1 MPARDTRQLV
11 VGRGVVVAVLVEG
24 VREPLG
30 VERRGRGRNR
40 PILVRRRP
48 IVVVIPEELP
58 GPHHGAALVVHVDL
72 GGLVERVDGGLE
84 AVEAAGD
91 DLDERGE
98 ARSREVGEK
107 AGAIRAGVVGHG
119 PRRER
124 RAAPAGLAEREER

>member
-1 MPARDTRQLV
+1 MLLRRVTRYAWQLV
-11 VGRGVVVAVLVEG
+11 VGRGIVVSVLVEG
-24 VREPLG
+24 VREALG
-30 VERRGRGRNR
+30 VERRGRGWNR
-40 PILVRRRP
+40 PVVI
-48 IVVVIPEELP
+48 VVIPEELP